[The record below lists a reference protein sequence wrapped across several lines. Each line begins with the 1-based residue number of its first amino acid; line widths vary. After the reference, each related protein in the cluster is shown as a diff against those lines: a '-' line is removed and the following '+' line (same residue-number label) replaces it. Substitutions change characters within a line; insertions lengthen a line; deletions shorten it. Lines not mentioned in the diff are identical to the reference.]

1 MKAKR
6 EQAVLLSENVLHY
19 VRYSVQVLNISL
31 LLMTKQLRRVSRT
44 LIFKRKK
51 KNDISSKTERV
62 VPCELN
68 YPKRSDFYSI
78 ISEEYSGALPI
89 HSVRMS
95 FVLPYDDW
103 CEFEKSNLFRLLSEY
118 LEELQKRENQN
129 EKKAHLN

>member
-1 MKAKR
+1 M
-6 EQAVLLSENVLHY
+6 
-19 VRYSVQVLNISL
+19 
-31 LLMTKQLRRVSRT
+31 
-44 LIFKRKK
+44 FKRNKRARSIDETQK
-51 KNDISSKTERV
+51 A

-118 LEELQKRENQN
+118 LEGLQKQENQN
-129 EKKAHLN
+129 AKIMNLN